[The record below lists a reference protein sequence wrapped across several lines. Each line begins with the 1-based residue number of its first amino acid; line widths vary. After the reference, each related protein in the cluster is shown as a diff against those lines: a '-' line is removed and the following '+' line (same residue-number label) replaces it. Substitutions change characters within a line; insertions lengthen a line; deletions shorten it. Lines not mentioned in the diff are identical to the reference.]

1 MGGGVGGPAG
11 FRPRFAPP
19 PVGGPPAPPPPHD
32 RGATGATAAK
42 RKTPVQGGGGLRKR
56 WKDDKGNIYE
66 WDYRHGEWEMYNKL
80 QQAW

>member
-1 MGGGVGGPAG
+1 RRPGPGAAPKG
-11 FRPRFAPP
+11 ARESPPRPRATPRAGAPP
-19 PVGGPPAPPPPHD
+19 D